1 MLLKCDA
8 HALEWR
14 SLAWL
19 ANDQVALEELRGW
32 PEYDVHAVNQKHF
45 NLPKRLIAKIY
56 LFRTIYRGSGWAFA
70 HDPMFMHVSSD
81 PDFWDDLNLKFYKK
95 YKGIDQCHH
104 QWARTVASRKPIV
117 SPFGREWIIPL
128 KDDGK
133 LPWTKL
139 TNYPN
144 QGTGNDLMA
153 IARCSLHRRL
163 QALGL
168 PSSSQ
173 AQEPL
178 LVSTVHDDIKMDVPE
193 DQVEPIAKLMYQV
206 FDDIPKNVKKL
217 WGIDLPIPFP
227 CEVSAGKNLQ
237 DLTPVPR

>member
-8 HALEWR
+8 AQLEWR
-14 SLAWL
+14 VLAWL
-19 ANDQVALEELRGW
+19 ANDPIAIKEINADIDFHSE
-32 PEYDVHAVNQKHF
+32 NQKLF
-45 NLPKRLIAKIY
+45 NLPSRLIAKIY

-70 HDPMFMHVSSD
+70 RDPAFMHVSDD

-104 QWARTVASRKPIV
+104 QWARTVASKKVIV
-117 SPFGREWIIPL
+117 SPFGREWLVPL

-139 TNYPN
+139 TNYPV

-153 IARCSLHRRL
+153 IARVSLFRRL
-163 QALGL
+163 GTR
-168 PSSSQ
+168 SNR
-173 AQEPL
+173 L
-178 LVSTVHDDIKMDVPE
+178 LISTVHDDIKMDVPE
-193 DQVEPIAKLMYQV
+193 DQVEPVAKLMYEV

-237 DLTPVPR
+237 DLTPVQR